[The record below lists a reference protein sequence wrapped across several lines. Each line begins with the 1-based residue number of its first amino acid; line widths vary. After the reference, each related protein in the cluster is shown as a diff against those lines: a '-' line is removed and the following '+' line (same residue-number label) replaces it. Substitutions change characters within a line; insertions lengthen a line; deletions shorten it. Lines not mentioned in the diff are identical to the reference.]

1 MTPSQIKM
9 SARDNNPTR
18 TGPRRRVGAGAAGRR
33 DRLQGRERQAVHVAK
48 ELVEQLERTVPG
60 MVHSLRLDTFNRHLR
75 VDIVL
80 NRNRH
85 SGSGAGEGSAGD
97 DAGPPAGG
105 PEDAPRPR
113 QQRRGSTAGTAAQ
126 PTRGR
131 RQPPQLPPTGQQ
143 QQQPQPSAA
152 PTTAPPSPR
161 PAADASPAQTA
172 SMEEEPPATQAG
184 AIATAAAPAQA
195 GPPFCH
201 TPSPGGRQPR
211 APTTAVGRAVA
222 YVRDGVRSI
231 APVIDNV
238 QSYDPQNYF
247 TGAFSIGGTNSQL
260 VTVPKNSVLHKSLA
274 ISPSAAGR
282 AIVRAMER
290 SQHRHHDFELER
302 RALLVPEDMMS
313 ESGSGDSDSSG
324 NG

>member
-1 MTPSQIKM
+1 M

-60 MVHSLRLDTFNRHLR
+60 MVHSLRLDTFNKHLR

-131 RQPPQLPPTGQQ
+131 RQLPPLPPTGQQ

-172 SMEEEPPATQAG
+172 NMGRRSPLPHRRGRSPQPPRPRKRARRSATRR
-184 AIATAAAPAQA
+184 
-195 GPPFCH
+195 PPVVV
-201 TPSPGGRQPR
+201 SP
-211 APTTAVGRAVA
+211 
-222 YVRDGVRSI
+222 
-231 APVIDNV
+231 
-238 QSYDPQNYF
+238 
-247 TGAFSIGGTNSQL
+247 
-260 VTVPKNSVLHKSLA
+260 
-274 ISPSAAGR
+274 
-282 AIVRAMER
+282 
-290 SQHRHHDFELER
+290 ER
-302 RALLVPEDMMS
+302 RRPPWAGLLHTYAMGCVPS
-313 ESGSGDSDSSG
+313 RL
-324 NG
+324 